1 MSDNMQRENGA
12 QAPNGGA
19 LPGNRAG
26 DFHETA
32 RVADP
37 GAYRELPR
45 NLAVDVL
52 ADVLEQRVAR
62 HVTWGVDGAGRY
74 VDLEPSDAREL
85 ARELLDAWGA
95 RSLELVRRVG
105 A

>member
-1 MSDNMQRENGA
+1 MQRENGA
-12 QAPNGGA
+12 QVPSGSG
-19 LPGNRAG
+19 LPANRAG
-26 DFHETA
+26 DRHETA

-37 GAYRELPR
+37 GPYRELSR
-45 NLAVDVL
+45 NLAVDAL

-62 HVTWGVDGAGRY
+62 HAEVGEDGAGLF
-74 VDLEPSDAREL
+74 VAFTPEDAREL
-85 ARELLDAWGA
+85 ARDLLDAWGA